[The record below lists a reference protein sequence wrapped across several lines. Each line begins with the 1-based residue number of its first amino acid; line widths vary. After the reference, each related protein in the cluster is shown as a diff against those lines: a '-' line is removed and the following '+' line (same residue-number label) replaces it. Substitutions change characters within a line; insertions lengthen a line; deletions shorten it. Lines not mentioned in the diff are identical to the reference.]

1 VLAELRDG
9 ARIEIRPIR
18 PDDRAELA
26 AGMERL
32 SPDSRY
38 RRFLSPADELSEQEL
53 DYRTRVDHHD
63 HEALVARDPE
73 SGEGV
78 GVARFVRSASD
89 PEAAEFAVAVADDWH
104 GCGVGTVLLG
114 ELSRR
119 AREEGVRRF
128 SALVL
133 SENRAAL
140 DMAARLGPV
149 RIREQEAGATE
160 LEVELP
166 PRGLAPAL
174 MEALRAAARGELR
187 LWGRRPRSTG
197 GDA

>member
-32 SPDSRY
+32 SHGSRY

-89 PEAAEFAVAVADDWH
+89 PEAAEFAVPVADDWH
-104 GCGVGTVLLG
+104 GRGVGTVLLLARSASG
-114 ELSRR
+114 NRRAARRSSRSSCRPVASRR
-119 AREEGVRRF
+119 H
-128 SALVL
+128 
-133 SENRAAL
+133 
-140 DMAARLGPV
+140 
-149 RIREQEAGATE
+149 
-160 LEVELP
+160 
-166 PRGLAPAL
+166 
-174 MEALRAAARGELR
+174 
-187 LWGRRPRSTG
+187 
-197 GDA
+197 